1 MRAIV
6 TTIRMDADLY
16 EKLKLYVFSRKMLEP
31 QTSMASV
38 VGAAVRDY
46 LSRERLTEKAK

>member
-38 VGAAVRDY
+38 VAAAVRDY
-46 LSRERLTEKAK
+46 LAKERLADR